1 MSVCR
6 LLILIVLCSLFFSVL
21 HFAQSQSHFTHLT
34 TDNGLSQSSVFNIV
48 QDKIGFMWF
57 ATEDGLNR
65 FDGNKFIVYRNK
77 PDDSTSIQDLG
88 IRKVF
93 KDKTGELWIL
103 TLRGRLSR
111 FIQTKNNFKRYS
123 FSDDKSFS
131 QIKIITLAEDA
142 KGNLWAASSKF
153 EFFLYNSE
161 KDSFITKEFD
171 NSLKK
176 IFESVHVQCLLG
188 DSDGTLWIGTW
199 EGLINLNPVT
209 QKYSW
214 YKNSSDPNSLGG
226 NLVFNLAEDH
236 SGNIWI
242 ASANGGVSVFNK
254 STSSFKVYKN
264 IPGRKNSLSSNRIV
278 SILIDSRNK
287 IWIGTFD
294 KGLDLFIPGT
304 ESFIN
309 FSHNPSVSTSISIG
323 AVMSIYEDKSGGIW
337 FGTGGGGINRYEPLN
352 QNFNHIQHIPGNPS
366 SISPNPVL
374 AICEDHL
381 GNLWIGSDGGGINFK
396 EKKSNEFKSFLQN
409 PVFGSNA
416 ITVIY
421 EDSKGNIWIG
431 ADPGVHSPGGVVIQY
446 ERNTKKFTPVNNIKI
461 KLGGVSVIRED
472 RYGELWIATPTD
484 GVHRYNTSTGKE
496 IIYKTNPADTTTI
509 SSNSIFSIYEDCSGD
524 LWFGSIATGLNLFD
538 RKKNSFIRFTNDLND
553 KTSIG
558 SNSIWCITEDA
569 DKNLWIGTW
578 GNGLNKFERDKKRFI
593 HYTVD
598 DGLPGNVVYGI
609 IPDDQGNLW
618 LSSNHGI
625 TKFNPVNGMIK
636 NYDKSNGLLISDFSA
651 GAVFKSKDG
660 RLFFGGSS
668 GAVSFDPKSIKN
680 NTYLP
685 NVVITDFRV
694 FDKPFNANESI
705 LFKKEIQLNYDQNF
719 FTIEFAS
726 LDFTSP
732 ENNVFEYKLEGVD
745 KNWVNSG
752 SRNFASYTDINH
764 GHYKFMVRG
773 SNSSGVFNPVKA
785 VLGITIAP
793 PFWKTW
799 WFRTTAV
806 IVLVLMLYSIHRYRL
821 NKLLE
826 VERTRNRI
834 AKDLHDDVSATLTG
848 IVYFSDAISKEL
860 GEQKTPLVQKLI
872 SLIHESAS
880 DVQESMSDIIWAIN
894 PDNDDWSKILPR
906 FRRYASD
913 LCESKSIKYFI
924 NIGELPQKFKKLP
937 MERRRNLW
945 LIYKEIIT
953 NAVKHSGCSLIE
965 INIEFNENEFLL
977 SISDNGSGFDKNLK
991 SEGNGLK
998 NIYSRIESLNGK
1010 IELQT
1015 IPGSGTK
1022 WKLKFTM

>member
-6 LLILIVLCSLFFSVL
+6 LLILIVLCSLFFSVFN
-21 HFAQSQSHFTHLT
+21 FAQTQSHFSHLT
-34 TDNGLSQSSVFNIV
+34 TDKGLSQSSVFSIV

-77 PDDSTSIQDLG
+77 PDDSTSIPDLG

-93 KDKTGELWIL
+93 KDKSGELWVL

-111 FIQTKNNFKRYS
+111 FIQQKNNFKRYS
-123 FSDDKSFS
+123 LSPDKNENL
-131 QIKIITLAEDA
+131 IKIITLAEDA
-142 KGNLWAASSKF
+142 QGNLWAASSKC
-153 EFFLYNSE
+153 EFFFYNPE
-161 KDSFITKEFD
+161 KDHFELYELGDT
-171 NSLKK
+171 LKK
-176 IFESVHVQCLLG
+176 KFESLHVQCMLG

-199 EGLINLNPVT
+199 EGLINLNTTT

-214 YKNSSDPNSLGG
+214 YKNSSNPNSLGG
-226 NLVFNLAEDH
+226 NLVFNLVEDH

-264 IPGRKNSLSSNRIV
+264 NPERKNSLSSNRIV
-278 SILIDSRNK
+278 SILIDRRNK
-287 IWIGTFD
+287 VWIGTFD
-294 KGLDLFIPGT
+294 KGLDLFIPET

-309 FSHNPSVSTSISIG
+309 FSHNPSVSTSLSIG

-337 FGTGGGGINRYEPLN
+337 FGTGGGGVNRFEPLN
-352 QNFNHIQHIPGNPS
+352 QNFNHIQHIPGTSS

-374 AICEDHL
+374 SICEDHL
-381 GNLWIGSDGGGINFK
+381 GNLWIGSDGGGINLK
-396 EKKSNEFKSFLQN
+396 EKNSNEFKSFLQN

-446 ERNTKKFTPVNNIKI
+446 DRKTKKFTPANNIKI

-472 RYGELWIATPTD
+472 RFGELWIATPTD
-484 GVHRYNTSTGKE
+484 GVHRYNPSTGQE
-496 IIYKTNPADTTTI
+496 IIYKINHADSTTI
-509 SSNSIFSIYEDCSGD
+509 SSNSIFSICEDSFGD
-524 LWFGSIATGLNLFD
+524 LWFGSIASGLNRFD
-538 RKKNSFIRFTNDLND
+538 RNKNSFTRFINNPED

-558 SNSIWCITEDA
+558 SNSIWCIAEDA
-569 DKNLWIGTW
+569 EKNLWIGTW
-578 GNGLNKFERDKKRFI
+578 GNGLNKFERDKNKFI
-593 HYTVD
+593 HYTID

-625 TKFNPVNGMIK
+625 TKFNPPNGTIK

-651 GAVFKSKDG
+651 GAVFKSKEG
-660 RLFFGGSS
+660 RLFFGGNS
-668 GAVSFDPKSIKN
+668 GVVSFDPKTIKE
-680 NTYLP
+680 NTFIP
-685 NVVITDFRV
+685 DVVITDFRV
-694 FDKPFNANESI
+694 FDKPFTEAESI
-705 LFKKEIQLNYDQNF
+705 LSKKEIQLNYDQNF

-726 LDFTSP
+726 LDYTSP
-732 ENNVFEYKLEGVD
+732 ENNIFEYKLEGVD
-745 KNWVNSG
+745 KNWINSG

-785 VLGITIAP
+785 VLIITITP

-799 WFRTTAV
+799 WFRSAV
-806 IVLVLMLYSIHRYRL
+806 IFMIILILYSLHKYRL
-821 NKLLE
+821 NRLLE

-848 IVYFSDAISKEL
+848 IVYFSDAIEKEL

-872 SLIHESAS
+872 SLIHESAA
-880 DVQESMSDIIWAIN
+880 DVQESMSDIIWSIN
-894 PDNDDWSKILPR
+894 PDNDDWNKILPR
-906 FRRYASD
+906 FRRFASD
-913 LCESKSIKYFI
+913 LCESKSIKYNI

-953 NAVKHSGCSLIE
+953 NAVKHSGCSLVE
-965 INIEFNENEFLL
+965 INIEFHENEFLL
-977 SISDNGSGFDKNLK
+977 SISDNGKGFDKNLK
-991 SEGNGLK
+991 SDGNGLK
-998 NIYSRIESLNGK
+998 NIYSRAESLNGK
-1010 IELQT
+1010 IELNT
-1015 IPGSGTK
+1015 IHGTGTK
-1022 WKLKFTM
+1022 WNLKFTA